1 MASRAES
8 PTWELPPGGLSPS
21 GYLIPWIEWK
31 AGEIVVRQE
40 TCHVERDSPV
50 GKVHLVV
57 VRIHLTNLG
66 NAEHRFS
73 LFAVL
78 APLGPAGGAVNS
90 LTCEQNT
97 LLMDNHPVLLALP
110 APVEGGVVGLDESHQ
125 LATQGKLPDT
135 QGATSEAGNCSGA
148 VRFDLILPAGTTVD
162 CGLICPVLTGR
173 QAVGHDWDGE
183 SEWAQF
189 DLAEPNPARG
199 GVPQPDPGLGYY
211 RKLSVDGVFAEA
223 EEFWNRFADR
233 FSVDV
238 PDPRWGVVLKA
249 ILGHAAMA
257 MNEGAPDVAVINYN
271 VFNRDGV
278 YTTSILQK
286 SGLHKLAAAAIDY
299 FLTHPFNGRTEVEA
313 DNPGQV
319 AWIMGEH
326 WLFSRDRSW
335 LERVYPKARKLA
347 ELIRYYRTAKGP
359 HYVKATSLDFGD
371 NLPPD

>member
-1 MASRAES
+1 M
-8 PTWELPPGGLSPS
+8 
-21 GYLIPWIEWK
+21 
-31 AGEIVVRQE
+31 
-40 TCHVERDSPV
+40 
-50 GKVHLVV
+50 
-57 VRIHLTNLG
+57 
-66 NAEHRFS
+66 
-73 LFAVL
+73 
-78 APLGPAGGAVNS
+78 
-90 LTCEQNT
+90 
-97 LLMDNHPVLLALP
+97 
-110 APVEGGVVGLDESHQ
+110 
-125 LATQGKLPDT
+125 
-135 QGATSEAGNCSGA
+135 
-148 VRFDLILPAGTTVD
+148 
-162 CGLICPVLTGR
+162 
-173 QAVGHDWDGE
+173 
-183 SEWAQF
+183 
-189 DLAEPNPARG
+189 
-199 GVPQPDPGLGYY
+199 
-211 RKLSVDGVFAEA
+211 
-223 EEFWNRFADR
+223 
-233 FSVDV
+233 
-238 PDPRWGVVLKA
+238 KA

>member
-1 MASRAES
+1 
-8 PTWELPPGGLSPS
+8 
-21 GYLIPWIEWK
+21 
-31 AGEIVVRQE
+31 
-40 TCHVERDSPV
+40 
-50 GKVHLVV
+50 
-57 VRIHLTNLG
+57 
-66 NAEHRFS
+66 
-73 LFAVL
+73 
-78 APLGPAGGAVNS
+78 
-90 LTCEQNT
+90 
-97 LLMDNHPVLLALP
+97 
-110 APVEGGVVGLDESHQ
+110 
-125 LATQGKLPDT
+125 
-135 QGATSEAGNCSGA
+135 
-148 VRFDLILPAGTTVD
+148 
-162 CGLICPVLTGR
+162 
-173 QAVGHDWDGE
+173 
-183 SEWAQF
+183 
-189 DLAEPNPARG
+189 
-199 GVPQPDPGLGYY
+199 
-211 RKLSVDGVFAEA
+211 
-223 EEFWNRFADR
+223 
-233 FSVDV
+233 VDV

-249 ILGHAAMA
+249 ILGHAAMT

-371 NLPPD
+371 NLLPD